1 MDDALDTIVEAAGE
15 GIDTVFVNRTFSL
28 ASTLKNLTLTGSAD
42 LNGTGNAADNVIV
55 GNDGINTLRGGAGVD
70 TISGGAA
77 ADTII
82 GNDGNDVLA
91 GDAGDDTLVSKG
103 DDDTLD
109 GGAGA
114 ERMFGGLGNDT
125 YVVDNAADFV
135 REQIGQGT
143 DRVQSSI
150 DFTIGAT
157 VEELELIGADDIDGT
172 GTGEANVIIGNSG
185 ANVLRG
191 GGGNDDMSGA
201 DGDDTVI
208 GQGGDDTIDG
218 GAGADILTGGI
229 GIDTLRGDAGDDRL
243 FGGDGEDILEGGAD
257 NDTIDGGVGADSM
270 AGGTGDDE
278 FRVDNIGDVTTEVAG
293 EGTDTVVTTITTT
306 LQDNIEVLE
315 LDAASGAIDGT
326 GNSDANTLIGNAS
339 ANRLYGAA
347 GDDEMRGGAGDD
359 TYVVSDVG
367 DVVVELAGEG
377 TDTVEASITATLDAN
392 VENLTLVDAGGA
404 IDGTGNSDANVLTG
418 NASDN
423 TLSGAGGADTFNGG
437 DGNDTFSVIDTAF
450 TVIDGGA
457 GGDIL
462 RLDTDGLSVN
472 LSARAP
478 NIFNLEAIDLRSSD
492 SAIVDITAADIA
504 SLSGATE
511 FFIFGGADDTINAG
525 DGWTF
530 DSIVTRTIGAE
541 TSNFNSFSQAGVALF
556 TETAISNVTIGL
568 AAPNQ
573 APTVDLNGLDG
584 TGFDFDTRV
593 TTDGAAIAL
602 ADGDALITDPDSG
615 QDIGSMTI
623 SVTNAAASNE
633 ALSLTANGLFAAS
646 LLGVGVSGDGTT
658 ALTLTG
664 DATSDQYEQL
674 LAEVRYADSEQTF
687 DLITDTRTVEMS
699 VIRTFGSTRG
709 LD

>member
-1 MDDALDTIVEAAGE
+1 M
-15 GIDTVFVNRTFSL
+15 
-28 ASTLKNLTLTGSAD
+28 
-42 LNGTGNAADNVIV
+42 
-55 GNDGINTLRGGAGVD
+55 
-70 TISGGAA
+70 
-77 ADTII
+77 
-82 GNDGNDVLA
+82 
-91 GDAGDDTLVSKG
+91 
-103 DDDTLD
+103 
-109 GGAGA
+109 
-114 ERMFGGLGNDT
+114 
-125 YVVDNAADFV
+125 
-135 REQIGQGT
+135 
-143 DRVQSSI
+143 
-150 DFTIGAT
+150 
-157 VEELELIGADDIDGT
+157 
-172 GTGEANVIIGNSG
+172 
-185 ANVLRG
+185 
-191 GGGNDDMSGA
+191 
-201 DGDDTVI
+201 
-208 GQGGDDTIDG
+208 
-218 GAGADILTGGI
+218 
-229 GIDTLRGDAGDDRL
+229 
-243 FGGDGEDILEGGAD
+243 
-257 NDTIDGGVGADSM
+257 
-270 AGGTGDDE
+270 
-278 FRVDNIGDVTTEVAG
+278 
-293 EGTDTVVTTITTT
+293 
-306 LQDNIEVLE
+306 
-315 LDAASGAIDGT
+315 
-326 GNSDANTLIGNAS
+326 
-339 ANRLYGAA
+339 
-347 GDDEMRGGAGDD
+347 
-359 TYVVSDVG
+359 
-367 DVVVELAGEG
+367 
-377 TDTVEASITATLDAN
+377 
-392 VENLTLVDAGGA
+392 
-404 IDGTGNSDANVLTG
+404 
-418 NASDN
+418 
-423 TLSGAGGADTFNGG
+423 
-437 DGNDTFSVIDTAF
+437 IDTAF

-492 SAIVDITAADIA
+492 SAIVEITAADIA

-674 LAEVRYADSEQTF
+674 LAEVRYANSEQTF